1 MKTVNLIGHLIVDK
15 VFTGFDSIDTLG
27 GIANVWSSL
36 LKLDQHVN
44 VNVLPCALGE
54 ALIVVDTN
62 TNKRVGRAILN
73 YKETIPNLPQSNWSH
88 IAYINQIKNL
98 DFLNDLTSTI
108 SADKTKESPELC
120 LPYLNKLD
128 YLFLSKEDLFDDIKT
143 IGKEVKNWV
152 IAHDPFGSVYSNGE
166 EIFEYK
172 LPKNKY
178 LNNINVL
185 GAGDAFAA
193 AFINEKIY
201 NSKDIHSVI
210 KNSHLK
216 TTKLIQNK

>member
-54 ALIVVDTN
+54 ALIDVDTN

-88 IAYINQIKNL
+88 IAYINQIKNK
-98 DFLNDLTSTI
+98 TSRT
-108 SADKTKESPELC
+108 
-120 LPYLNKLD
+120 
-128 YLFLSKEDLFDDIKT
+128 
-143 IGKEVKNWV
+143 
-152 IAHDPFGSVYSNGE
+152 
-166 EIFEYK
+166 
-172 LPKNKY
+172 
-178 LNNINVL
+178 
-185 GAGDAFAA
+185 
-193 AFINEKIY
+193 
-201 NSKDIHSVI
+201 
-210 KNSHLK
+210 
-216 TTKLIQNK
+216 